1 MTATG
6 DERTAAAEHE
16 EPAADELDAPGTGNL
31 DEPGTENLGEPAAED
46 PEEPPVRRSR
56 LRAGALPG
64 GAAAMAGRLPLRWRI
79 TSMAVVGILAVAA
92 VVSAVLLAIKAH
104 HDDVAARAGTA
115 ARQAATA
122 EIQQILTY
130 DYRTLNTDL
139 ARAGNDTTG
148 EFHQQFGTLSGQIIA
163 PAAAQQQ
170 TVTRATVPNASVV
183 SATSSQVVV
192 LMFIDQSTSSRSQ
205 RQPQQVASQVRVT
218 MQQDGGRWKVAQF
231 QPL

>member
-6 DERTAAAEHE
+6 DERTAAVEQQ
-16 EPAADELDAPGTGNL
+16 
-31 DEPGTENLGEPAAED
+31 EPAAED
-46 PEEPPVRRSR
+46 LDEPGAEDLEEPAVRPSR
-56 LRAGALPG
+56 LRVGALP
-64 GAAAMAGRLPLRWRI
+64 ARVAAMAGRLPLRWRI
-79 TSMAVVGILAVAA
+79 TSMAVLGVLAVAA
-92 VVSAVLLAIKAH
+92 VVSAVLLAVKAH

-130 DYRTLNTDL
+130 DYRTINADL
-139 ARAGNDTTG
+139 ARASNDTTG
-148 EFHQQFGTLSGQIIA
+148 EFHQQFGTLSGQIIV

-170 TVTRATVPNASVV
+170 TVTRATVPDASVI

-192 LMFIDQSTSSRSQ
+192 LMFVDQSTSSKSQ

-218 MQQDGGRWKVAQF
+218 MQQAGGRWKVAQF
-231 QPL
+231 QAL